1 MADSPKAYQFIFTL
15 YPESQQYAIDYV
27 KEHWSCAWALHDKDT
42 YDAED
47 LKEYAKDHG
56 GDCPPWNVGDLKKPH
71 VHFVVRFK
79 NQRYASGVAKELRNK
94 AFCSVSNTAIRRC
107 FNLYKSYVYL

>member
-1 MADSPKAYQFIFTL
+1 MVKVADSPKAYQFIFTL

-56 GDCPPWNVGDLKKPH
+56 GGMWETSKSPTFILWFASKINAMQAALRRNCETKP
-71 VHFVVRFK
+71 FVV
-79 NQRYASGVAKELRNK
+79 
-94 AFCSVSNTAIRRC
+94 
-107 FNLYKSYVYL
+107 

>member
-47 LKEYAKDHG
+47 LKE
-56 GDCPPWNVGDLKKPH
+56 
-71 VHFVVRFK
+71 
-79 NQRYASGVAKELRNK
+79 
-94 AFCSVSNTAIRRC
+94 
-107 FNLYKSYVYL
+107 